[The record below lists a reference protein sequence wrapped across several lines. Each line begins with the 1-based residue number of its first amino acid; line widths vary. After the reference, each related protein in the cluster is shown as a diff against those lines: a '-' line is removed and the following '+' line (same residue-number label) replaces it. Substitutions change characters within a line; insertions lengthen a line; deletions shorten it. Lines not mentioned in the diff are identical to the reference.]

1 MVPEGIGNWIRRRA
15 YKSRHFTA
23 VVFRDREITYEELS
37 QRIDRLAAALSAR
50 GVRKGDRVAYLG
62 DNHPSFV
69 ESMFATTLLGAV
81 FVPLNTRLSAPEVSY
96 QLEDS
101 GTGILIHTA
110 TLAPLADAAAETT
123 SVRRIVVNDPDVGA
137 PATSSGVEDYEEAIA
152 ATDARIPIAEP
163 RVYPP
168 RHVGI
173 DAERVTLDD
182 PALIIYTSGTTG
194 RPKGAVL
201 SHGNLTWNALG
212 VITDYDVTSLSRW
225 LLISPLFHVASLGM
239 GLLPTLLKGAT
250 VLLQERFVPGDVL
263 TAIEA
268 LRPTHLSGVPTTY
281 QLLVEDPAWETTD
294 ISSLQWTTCGGSA
307 VPARIA
313 AAYDARGL
321 KLSNGYGMTE
331 ASPGVAMLPPW
342 AAMEHIESSGQHM
355 FFAQFRIRDPE
366 SGEIVGPGLTG
377 EVEVAGPSVMAGYWN
392 RPDANEDAF
401 TSDGWF
407 RTGDIG
413 LVDEQGFLTIVDRV
427 KDMIISGGENVYS
440 AEVEQAIGSLPGVT
454 GVAVLGRADDR
465 WGEVPHAVVSL
476 APGVELD
483 VENMVDSLRGQLAGY
498 KIPRTLEIVEQ
509 FPRTASGKIQKVQL
523 RRQLDLT

>member
-1 MVPEGIGNWIRRRA
+1 V
-15 YKSRHFTA
+15 
-23 VVFRDREITYEELS
+23 
-37 QRIDRLAAALSAR
+37 
-50 GVRKGDRVAYLG
+50 
-62 DNHPSFV
+62 
-69 ESMFATTLLGAV
+69 
-81 FVPLNTRLSAPEVSY
+81 
-96 QLEDS
+96 
-101 GTGILIHTA
+101 
-110 TLAPLADAAAETT
+110 
-123 SVRRIVVNDPDVGA
+123 
-137 PATSSGVEDYEEAIA
+137 
-152 ATDARIPIAEP
+152 
-163 RVYPP
+163 
-168 RHVGI
+168 
-173 DAERVTLDD
+173 
-182 PALIIYTSGTTG
+182 
-194 RPKGAVL
+194 
-201 SHGNLTWNALG
+201 
-212 VITDYDVTSLSRW
+212 
-225 LLISPLFHVASLGM
+225 
-239 GLLPTLLKGAT
+239 
-250 VLLQERFVPGDVL
+250 
-263 TAIEA
+263 
-268 LRPTHLSGVPTTY
+268 
-281 QLLVEDPAWETTD
+281 
-294 ISSLQWTTCGGSA
+294 
-307 VPARIA
+307 RIA